1 MTNDD
6 RKKMKEVKDSLYL
19 GRQTRKLLDDYG
31 LFQLDT
37 LRFVLDQHQTLV
49 NELSGGKYSKL
60 TTLASYIL
68 WEVEEKLNDAKR
80 EAKREVEKAYHVGV
94 RAKWDTIK
102 SAGGCFEKHKC
113 SFCGSP
119 PMDYKDEEVLTDYCP
134 DCGARMD
141 GGEEDE
147 KQQDQEGGV

>member
-6 RKKMKEVKDSLYL
+6 IKKMREVQDSLYL
-19 GRQTRKLLDDYG
+19 GRQTRKLLDNYG
-31 LFQLDT
+31 LYTLDN
-37 LRFVLDQHQTLV
+37 LKFVLDQHKMLV

-60 TTLASYIL
+60 TTRANDIL
-68 WEVEEKLNDAKR
+68 WEVKEKLNNAKR

-102 SAGGCFEKHKC
+102 SASGRFEEHKC

-119 PMDYKDEEVLTDYCP
+119 PMEYRDEEVLTDYCP

-141 GGEEDE
+141 GGEEDKE
-147 KQQDQEGGV
+147 QQDKEGGV

>member
-6 RKKMKEVKDSLYL
+6 IKKMREVQDSLYL
-19 GRQTRKLLDDYG
+19 GRQTRKLLDNYG
-31 LFQLDT
+31 LYTLDN
-37 LRFVLDQHQTLV
+37 LKFVLNQHQMLI
-49 NELSGGKYSKL
+49 NELSGGKYSNL
-60 TTLASYIL
+60 TTHANKIL
-68 WEVEEKLNDAKR
+68 WIVKEELNDAKR

-102 SAGGCFEKHKC
+102 STSGYYEEHKC

-119 PMDYKDEEVLTDYCP
+119 PMEYYDEEVLTDYCP

-141 GGEEDE
+141 GGEEDKE
-147 KQQDQEGGV
+147 QQDKEGGV